1 MGKVGLIGSNCFTGN
16 ATIVYKGPGV
26 GGIRR
31 DNISISIGRADG
43 ECTCRAD
50 GFSNGLDRGFRVYL
64 YAYLEGLSDAGS
76 SGSRGRGYGVD
87 DCLYLVGGI
96 GELLA
101 NGSLCSRYRRL
112 SSDIVVRCDSPGV
125 SSSCRDDI

>member
-31 DNISISIGRADG
+31 DNISISIGGADG

-50 GFSNGLDRGFRVYL
+50 GFRDGLDRGFRVYL

-76 SGSRGRGYGVD
+76 SSPRGRGYGVD
-87 DCLYLVGGI
+87 DRLGYVASISQLLTNVCLCG
-96 GELLA
+96 
-101 NGSLCSRYRRL
+101 
-112 SSDIVVRCDSPGV
+112 
-125 SSSCRDDI
+125 